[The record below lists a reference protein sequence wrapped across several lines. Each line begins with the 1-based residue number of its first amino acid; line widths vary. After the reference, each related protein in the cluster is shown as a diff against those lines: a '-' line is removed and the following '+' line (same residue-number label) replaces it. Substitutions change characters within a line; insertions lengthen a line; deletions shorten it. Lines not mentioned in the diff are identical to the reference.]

1 MDVGSTEFQ
10 ESQAQCIEFNGSKD
24 TRRIMTLFA
33 ARCSQIRLL
42 LLLSEMKN
50 SIKMH
55 TCSEPHNSTALKPE
69 NPATFRARE
78 KIESGTNKAGWQEKR
93 KEMKM

>member
-1 MDVGSTEFQ
+1 
-10 ESQAQCIEFNGSKD
+10 
-24 TRRIMTLFA
+24 
-33 ARCSQIRLL
+33 
-42 LLLSEMKN
+42 MKN

-93 KEMKM
+93 KETKM